1 MTSKFNIACCKPY
14 NKHEGVEAAQK
25 NSNESMEVFKNA
37 HKRITKGITKHR
49 LQVHT
54 DVKKPLA
61 SARQD

>member
-37 HKRITKGITKHR
+37 HK
-49 LQVHT
+49 
-54 DVKKPLA
+54 
-61 SARQD
+61 